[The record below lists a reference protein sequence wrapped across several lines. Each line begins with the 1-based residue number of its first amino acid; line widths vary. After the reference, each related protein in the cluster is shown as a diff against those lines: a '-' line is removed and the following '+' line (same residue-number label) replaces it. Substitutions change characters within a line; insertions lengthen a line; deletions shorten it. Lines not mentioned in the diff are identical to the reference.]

1 MATTLPNMGLIK
13 WDLTGDPYSHTQLAA
28 NFQALDDHDHTSGK
42 GKLIVTNSITN
53 LAVTTAKLADGTVT
67 SAKIADGAITAAKLA
82 NDAKYPIGIVVP
94 WYRPDPSIAVPS
106 GWIVPIGQT
115 LTDPEHDFAIAGSIQ
130 VPDLRN
136 KFILGAYTSGTG
148 TGTSTP
154 PAIGAVGGS
163 HTINLAHAHAVNS
176 HTHSVPNHT
185 HGIDPH
191 SHTVSDHTHTIA
203 TQTDH
208 AHTYNSG
215 NQVYSRQA
223 NTTYKQPPTGLDD
236 FLQTLFI
243 NNFNSGGGA
252 SAAPMDP
259 AGSHNHGGAT
269 GGVTAGLST
278 NSTGLTTQSSGS
290 TTSGA
295 TAPGTDSQ
303 LSSTTDNRVAFVG
316 LLYIMKVMY

>member
-1 MATTLPNMGLIK
+1 MATTLPNMGLVK

-28 NFQALDDHDHTSGK
+28 NFQAIDDHDHTSGK

-53 LAVTTAKLADGTVT
+53 LAVTSAKLADGSVTTAKLADGSV
-67 SAKIADGAITAAKLA
+67 TAAKLA

-94 WYRPDPSIAVPS
+94 WWRPDASVPVPT

-115 LTDPEHDFAIAGSIQ
+115 LTDPEHDFAYVGSIV
-130 VPDLRN
+130 VPDMRN
-136 KFILGAYTSGTG
+136 AFVLGAATSGTG
-148 TGTSTP
+148 TGTGTP

-163 HTINLAHAHAVNS
+163 HTLNLAHAHSVNS
-176 HTHSVPNHT
+176 HTHSVPDHV
-185 HGIDPH
+185 HSIDAH
-191 SHTVSDHTHTIA
+191 SHTVSDHAHTVP
-203 TQTDH
+203 TQADH

-252 SAAPMDP
+252 AAAPMDP

-269 GGVTAGLST
+269 GGVTAPV
-278 NSTGLTTQSSGS
+278 STGSTALNTTSSGS
-290 TTSGA
+290 STTGG

-303 LSSTTDNRVAFVG
+303 LSSAVDGRGAFVG